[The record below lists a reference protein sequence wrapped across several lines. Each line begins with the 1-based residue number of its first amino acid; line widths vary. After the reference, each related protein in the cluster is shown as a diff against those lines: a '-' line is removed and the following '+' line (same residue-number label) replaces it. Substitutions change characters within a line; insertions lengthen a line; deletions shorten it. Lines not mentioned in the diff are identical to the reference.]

1 MISVPSSSGKSLQ
14 LFLLAGK
21 NEKMSNFSPLFI
33 GEITSTGHVRGSRR
47 CTAIS
52 VPSSSGRSLQPT
64 VIFCSSLRTIISVPS
79 SSGKSLQHVLSCCER
94 DSHSRFQSPLHR
106 GNHFNKLF
114 LMRRLPAARFQSP
127 LHRGNHFNY
136 SSSPIKMTKYNISV
150 PSSSGKSLQRMLTL
164 THGIHGHISVPSS
177 SGKSLQR
184 DDYEFI
190 RYAIWNF
197 SPLFIGEFTS
207 TKRWA
212 YSCHWVLNF
221 SPLFIGEITSTSFH
235 LTTAYTPTKFRSP
248 LHRGNHFNCCKAMT
262 DGAVTPISVPSSSGK
277 SLQQRHGKR

>member
-33 GEITSTGHVRGSRR
+33 GEITSTVGKFQLKLTNAATFQSPLHRGNHFNRPRSWLEALHRNF
-47 CTAIS
+47 S
-52 VPSSSGRSLQPT
+52 PSSSGKSLQPT

-197 SPLFIGEFTS
+197 SPLFIGEITS

-235 LTTAYTPTKFRSP
+235 LTTAYTPKIGRA
-248 LHRGNHFNCCKAMT
+248 H
-262 DGAVTPISVPSSSGK
+262 
-277 SLQQRHGKR
+277 